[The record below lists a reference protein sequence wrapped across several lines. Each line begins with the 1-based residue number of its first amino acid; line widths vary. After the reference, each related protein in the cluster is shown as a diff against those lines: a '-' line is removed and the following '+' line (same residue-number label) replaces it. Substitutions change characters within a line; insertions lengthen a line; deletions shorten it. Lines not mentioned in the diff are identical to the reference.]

1 MAIKF
6 KGIDLEADLER
17 IVPHM
22 AAAEEYGGVLQ
33 QLQSVW
39 DNLSLLGQL
48 SGTGTDMSGTRRAF
62 NELAVSL
69 LNQLGKEALKK
80 CLQDMGSKAQ
90 VAINILV
97 RNLFERTADIG
108 FLACDEDIRA
118 FLRTV
123 GAATDRDDPSSV
135 ARRPAQ
141 EAVFRAPSEPTPPDG
156 PAPAALKSRTQKL
169 RMPVTTSKSS
179 PLRARQLREANT
191 ATSSTAT

>member
-1 MAIKF
+1 MAVKF
-6 KGIDLEADLER
+6 KGIELEPNLER

-39 DNLSLLGQL
+39 DNLSLVGQL
-48 SGTGTDMSGTRRAF
+48 TCYGTQMSGTRRAF

-69 LNQLGKEALKK
+69 LNQLGREALKK
-80 CLQDMGSKAQ
+80 CLQEMGSKAQ

-118 FLRTV
+118 FLRN
-123 GAATDRDDPSSV
+123 AADAPDRDDALAALRDRFGEYVRKYSV
-135 ARRPAQ
+135 YSDIILLDPRGVILARRRD
-141 EAVFRAPSEPTPPDG
+141 EPSI
-156 PAPAALKSRTQKL
+156 AASADPLIRTAIET
-169 RMPVTTSKSS
+169 RSAYVESFG
-179 PLRARQLREANT
+179 
-191 ATSSTAT
+191 